1 MINFEGGG
9 IPDLHRPRISL
20 SCLRSYWNPPYTR
33 LSETLPPRH
42 RQPFAVQVQVHQ
54 RKVGTQPMMVLLNPS
69 VSHLLEAEDALQ
81 DPERMF
87 YLGSQVGLHPILG
100 PLYLIDEVPVL
111 DPPAGHILRSRS
123 RLPDRFFLS

>member
-54 RKVGTQPMMVLLNPS
+54 RKAGAQPMMVLLNPS
-69 VSHLLEAEDALQ
+69 VSHLLETKDALQ
-81 DPERMF
+81 NSERMF
-87 YLGSQVGLHPILG
+87 HLRSHSGL
-100 PLYLIDEVPVL
+100 YPVL
-111 DPPAGHILRSRS
+111 
-123 RLPDRFFLS
+123 RLL